1 MQIEFDPVKSA
12 KNERER
18 NLPFA
23 AAIRLFDNPRLER
36 EDRRRDYGEV
46 RINTLGEIDGE
57 VHFATFTWRGEAI
70 RIISFR
76 KANARETRRYRQY
89 VGERGEGSKGRL
101 G

>member
-1 MQIEFDPVKSA
+1 MEIEFDPVKSA

-23 AAIRLFDNPRLER
+23 AAIRLFDNPRLEW
-36 EDRRRDYGEV
+36 EDRRKNYGEV
-46 RINTLGEIDGE
+46 RFNTLGKIEGR
-57 VHFATFTWRGEAI
+57 VFFVTYTWREEAI

-89 VGERGEGSKGRL
+89 VGERGEGSKG
-101 G
+101 